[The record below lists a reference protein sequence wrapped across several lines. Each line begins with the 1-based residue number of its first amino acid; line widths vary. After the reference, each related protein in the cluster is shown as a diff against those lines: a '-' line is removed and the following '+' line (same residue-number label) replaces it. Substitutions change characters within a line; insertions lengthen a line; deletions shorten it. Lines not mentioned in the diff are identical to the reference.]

1 MRGLLVA
8 ETIAADLVLRDPRS
22 TLQKAIGIMTVAFAL
37 GVLRLWVGPIGL
49 SRNSIAVAAIVAV
62 VVAGLTF
69 FRLPVWVRV
78 GPTGV
83 AFRAWFRSGQFRWT
97 QIESFVI
104 GNPSKPRFAYI
115 ILRSTAR
122 NAHGQAIK
130 TPAFQTHSP
139 TELVRILRAKQAL
152 FAGT

>member
-49 SRNSIAVAAIVAV
+49 SRNSIAVDAIVV

-122 NAHGQAIK
+122 NAQGQAIK
-130 TPAFQTHSP
+130 TPAFQTLSP
-139 TELVRILRAKQAL
+139 TELVRILKAKQAL
-152 FAGT
+152 